1 MDFGIHSFGQFLLGT
16 IIIVLLPGPNSL
28 YVITA
33 SARHDHRRGWQAAS
47 GIFTGDTLLMLATAS
62 GAASM
67 MKLFPTAF
75 MVFKTVGALYLG
87 YIGVQLLLQA
97 WHRWRRDGQDVV
109 SLPSDSRGR
118 SREMK
123 PFWRALSLSLTN
135 PKAILFFLAFF
146 AQFVR
151 PDAPSPA
158 LAYFTL
164 GIVVQVCSLLYL
176 WMLIVAGARLKSRFQ
191 AHHRMASASMGL
203 VGVFFFA
210 FAMRMILA

>member
-1 MDFGIHSFGQFLLGT
+1 MDLGVHSFWEFLLGT

-62 GAASM
+62 GAASF

-75 MVFKTVGALYLG
+75 MVFKGAGAVYLG
-87 YIGVQLLLQA
+87 YLGVQLIRQAFMRWQLSDGSATALQVST
-97 WHRWRRDGQDVV
+97 DGAKEPQ
-109 SLPSDSRGR
+109 
-118 SREMK
+118 
-123 PFWRALSLSLTN
+123 PFWRALTLSLTN

-146 AQFVR
+146 TQFVR
-151 PDAPSPA
+151 EDAPSPA
-158 LAYFTL
+158 LAYLSL

-176 WMLIVAGARLKSRFQ
+176 WLLIVAGARLKSRFQ
-191 AHHRMASASMGL
+191 SQHRMASASMGL
-203 VGVFFFA
+203 VGVFFLGFA
-210 FAMRMILA
+210 FRMIWS

>member
-1 MDFGIHSFGQFLLGT
+1 MDLGIHSFWQFLVGT

-33 SARHDHRRGWQAAS
+33 SARHDYKKGWQAAT

-62 GAASM
+62 GAASF

-75 MVFKTVGALYLG
+75 MVFKSLGAGYLAW
-87 YIGVQLLLQA
+87 IGFQLLRQA
-97 WHRWRRDGQDVV
+97 WLRWQQRTAEAVSTPEDTLVV
-109 SLPSDSRGR
+109 KSPR
-118 SREMK
+118 
-123 PFWRALSLSLTN
+123 PYWRALSLSLTN

-151 PDAPSPA
+151 ADAPSPA
-158 LAYFTL
+158 LAYLTL
-164 GIVVQVCSLLYL
+164 GVVVQACSFLYL

-191 AHHRMASASMGL
+191 SHHRLASGSMGF
-203 VGVFFFA
+203 VGVFFLGFA
-210 FAMRMILA
+210 FRMIWI